1 MNHDARINAQAA
13 EGRMKKKREVINE
26 SRCAAKLAP
35 QDSQLKKIMAYGD
48 ALNDGWMQ
56 LSFTLPV
63 TKGELAKQAAIQ
75 LAGKM
80 GLEDVGVVFMQELD
94 PRFTF
99 FIIYGRCQHT
109 IDLSTIKVV
118 EAQVERMDYYQINAY
133 IEEKIGRKIIAVGA
147 CTGSDA
153 HTVGIDAILNMKGYA
168 GEYGLERYP
177 WFEVYNMG
185 SQVPN
190 EELVAKAIEL
200 NADVILVSQI
210 VTQKNIHIDNLTELA
225 DLLEAEEIRDKVVLI
240 VGGPRISHKLAVELG
255 YDAGF
260 GPGTLPADVGSFA
273 AVEVAKRIAANDSE
287 ANQSTS

>member
-1 MNHDARINAQAA
+1 MSHDTKINEQEA
-13 EGRMKKKREVINE
+13 EGRMEKRQAIEDR
-26 SRCAAKLAP
+26 RCALKPTA
-35 QDSQLKKIMAYGD
+35 QDSQLETIMAYGD
-48 ALNDGWMQ
+48 TLDDGWIQ

-63 TKGELAKQAAIQ
+63 AKGELAKQAAAQ

-99 FIIYGRCQHT
+99 FIVYGRCRHT
-109 IDLSTIKVV
+109 IDLSTIEVV
-118 EAQVERMDYYQINAY
+118 EVQVKRMDYYQINAY
-133 IEEKIGRKIIAVGA
+133 IEEKIGRKIIVVGA

-185 SQVPN
+185 SQVSN
-190 EELVAKAIEL
+190 EELIAKVIEL
-200 NADVILVSQI
+200 NTDVILVSQI
-210 VTQKNIHIDNLTELA
+210 VTQKNVHIDNLTELA
-225 DLLEAEEIRDKVVLI
+225 DLLEAEGIRDKVILI

-260 GPGTLPADVGSFA
+260 GPGTLPPDVGSFA
-273 AVEVAKRIAANDSE
+273 AIELANRIAVNDSG
-287 ANQSTS
+287 SKKVKH

>member
-1 MNHDARINAQAA
+1 MSHNEQET
-13 EGRMKKKREVINE
+13 EGRMEQKRQMIEDKRYA
-26 SRCAAKLAP
+26 SKPTTQDAP
-35 QDSQLKKIMAYGD
+35 LETIMAYGD
-48 ALNDGWMQ
+48 TLDDGWVQ

-63 TKGELAKQAAIQ
+63 AKGELAKQAAAQ

-99 FIIYGRCQHT
+99 FILYGRCQHT

-118 EAQVERMDYYQINAY
+118 EAQVKRMDYYQINSY
-133 IEEKIGRKIIAVGA
+133 IEEKIGRKIIVVGA

-185 SQVPN
+185 SQVSN
-190 EELVAKAIEL
+190 EELVAKVIEL

-225 DLLEAEEIRDKVVLI
+225 DLLEAEAIRDKVILI

-260 GPGTLPADVGSFA
+260 GAGTLPPDVGSFA
-273 AVEVAKRIAANDSE
+273 AAELATRITVNDSGSKE
-287 ANQSTS
+287 

>member
-1 MNHDARINAQAA
+1 MSHDTKINEQEA
-13 EGRMKKKREVINE
+13 EGRMEKRQVIE
-26 SRCAAKLAP
+26 DRRCALKPTA
-35 QDSQLKKIMAYGD
+35 QDSQLETIMAYGD
-48 ALNDGWMQ
+48 TLDDGWIQ

-63 TKGELAKQAAIQ
+63 AKGELAKQAAAQ

-99 FIIYGRCQHT
+99 FIVYGRCRHT
-109 IDLSTIKVV
+109 IDLSTIEVV
-118 EAQVERMDYYQINAY
+118 EVQVKRMDYYQINAY
-133 IEEKIGRKIIAVGA
+133 IEEKIGRKIIVVGA

-185 SQVPN
+185 SQVSN
-190 EELVAKAIEL
+190 EELIAKVIEL
-200 NADVILVSQI
+200 NTDVILVSQI
-210 VTQKNIHIDNLTELA
+210 VTQKNVHIDNLTELA
-225 DLLEAEEIRDKVVLI
+225 DLLEAEGIRDKVILI

-260 GPGTLPADVGSFA
+260 GPGTLPPDVGSFA
-273 AVEVAKRIAANDSE
+273 AIELANRIAVNDSG
-287 ANQSTS
+287 SKKVKH

>member
-1 MNHDARINAQAA
+1 MSHNEQEA
-13 EGRMKKKREVINE
+13 EGRMEQKRQMIEDKRYA
-26 SRCAAKLAP
+26 SKP
-35 QDSQLKKIMAYGD
+35 TTQDAQLETIMAYGD
-48 ALNDGWMQ
+48 TLDDGWVQ

-63 TKGELAKQAAIQ
+63 AKGELAKQAAAQ

-99 FIIYGRCQHT
+99 FILYGRCQHT

-118 EAQVERMDYYQINAY
+118 EAQVKRMDYYQINSY
-133 IEEKIGRKIIAVGA
+133 IEEKIGRKIIVVGA

-185 SQVPN
+185 SQVSN
-190 EELVAKAIEL
+190 EELVAKVIEL

-225 DLLEAEEIRDKVVLI
+225 DLLEAEAIRDKVILI

-260 GPGTLPADVGSFA
+260 GAGTLPPDVGSFA
-273 AVEVAKRIAANDSE
+273 AAELATRITVNDSGSKE
-287 ANQSTS
+287 

>member
-1 MNHDARINAQAA
+1 MNHNI
-13 EGRMKKKREVINE
+13 KINE
-26 SRCAAKLAP
+26 
-35 QDSQLKKIMAYGD
+35 QDLEESKQTAQPAVGDSHLKSIMAYGD
-48 ALNDGWMQ
+48 TIDDGWIQ

-63 TKGELAKQAAIQ
+63 AKGELAKEAAAK

-80 GLEDVGVVFMQELD
+80 GLEDVGVVFMQELH
-94 PRFTF
+94 PKFTF
-99 FIIYGRCQHT
+99 FILYGRCHHT
-109 IDLSTIKVV
+109 IDLSTIKIV
-118 EAQVERMDYYQINAY
+118 ETQVKRMDYHQINAY
-133 IEEKIGRKIIAVGA
+133 IEEKIGRKIIVVGA

-190 EELVAKAIEL
+190 EELVAKAIEM
-200 NADVILVSQI
+200 NADVILVSQV
-210 VTQKNIHIDNLTELA
+210 VTQKNVHIDNLTELA

-240 VGGPRISHKLAVELG
+240 VGGPRISHQLAIELG

-260 GPGTLPADVGSFA
+260 GPGTLPPDVGSFA
-273 AVEVAKRIAANDSE
+273 ATEVAKRMTTNDLQAKE
-287 ANQSTS
+287 